1 MTALPF
7 EYEGRY
13 RCPVCPLGFH
23 TLQDKKKHVRVAHP
37 RPKKSKR

>member
-23 TLQDKKKHVRVAHP
+23 SLPEKKQHIRIHHSST
-37 RPKKSKR
+37 KKAKS

>member
-13 RCPVCPLGFH
+13 RCPVCPRGFAS
-23 TLQDKKKHVRVAHP
+23 LKDKRTHIKHEHP
-37 RPKKSKR
+37 KPKTDG

>member
-13 RCPVCPLGFH
+13 CCPVCPRRFV
-23 TLQDKKKHVRVAHP
+23 TLQGKRTHIKHEHP
-37 RPKKSKR
+37 KPKTDG